1 MSIDD
6 FIQVP
11 LTMNNYLF
19 IKLNTVDKFKE
30 LWKDRDIPIYS
41 NVFCVI
47 ELKENFV
54 QIWEMYR
61 VAPFKSIK

>member
-6 FIQVP
+6 FIKVP

-41 NVFCVI
+41 NVFCIV
-47 ELKENFV
+47 ELENFV
-54 QIWEMYR
+54 QIWEMFR
-61 VAPFKSIK
+61 VAPCKSIK

>member
-6 FIQVP
+6 FIKVP

-19 IKLNTVDKFKE
+19 IKLNAVDKFKE
-30 LWKDRDIPIYS
+30 LWKDIDIPIYS
-41 NVFCVI
+41 NVFCII
-47 ELKENFV
+47 ELENFV

>member
-1 MSIDD
+1 MPIND

-19 IKLNTVDKFKE
+19 IKLNSVDKFKE

-41 NVFCVI
+41 NVFCLI
-47 ELKENFV
+47 ELENFV
-54 QIWEMYR
+54 QIWEIFR